1 MSGWVR
7 RGRGTWAGAAA
18 GVLGLF
24 LLLASVAARADQTLA
39 RPTGPVIL
47 TVTGDIGVTNAP
59 GRAEF
64 DRAMLEALGMKTVGT
79 STSWTSGKHEFMGPL
94 GKAVLAAVG
103 AKGGTLSFVAVNDYK
118 VQISASDFEH
128 YPAILALK
136 MDGEYMTVRTKGPL
150 WVIYPRDEFPELVTK
165 ANDAKWIWEV
175 KSIDVH

>member
-1 MSGWVR
+1 MSRIQCRW
-7 RGRGTWAGAAA
+7 GAVAIYLI
-18 GVLGLF
+18 VLLSG
-24 LLLASVAARADQTLA
+24 ADARADQTLA

-64 DRAMLEALGMKTVGT
+64 DRAMLEGLGVKTIAT
-79 STSWTSGKHEFMGPL
+79 STSWTSGTHEFPGPL

-103 AKGGTLSFVAVNDYK
+103 AKGSTLSFVAVNDYK
-118 VQISASDFEH
+118 VQIPASDFEH

-165 ANDAKWIWEV
+165 ANDAKWIWQV
-175 KSIDVH
+175 KAIDVH